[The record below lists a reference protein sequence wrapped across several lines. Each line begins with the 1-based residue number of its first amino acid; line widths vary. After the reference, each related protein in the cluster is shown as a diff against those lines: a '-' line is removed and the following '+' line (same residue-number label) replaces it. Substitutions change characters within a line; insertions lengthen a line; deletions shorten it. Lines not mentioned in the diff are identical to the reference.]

1 MDALQF
7 SAHHQLDRFLIRFEL
22 EEADNKGSLNQ
33 REIGI
38 IKFLIDHPDK
48 AGPLGANVIVE
59 IIEYLIETRR
69 GFDYLESVFPRLVR
83 ALKRDGYVIENG
95 TLRAMLPEEVRLA
108 ETEDEFTTLLDQY
121 GFSTAKGHYQQAVSA
136 HTRGE
141 WAAANA
147 QLRACMES
155 LFDTMAEK
163 LSEDPTKLPAT
174 SDNKL
179 TWLAQLN
186 PPFLLQSLNEWEPSG
201 KGFVQGFRKRLH
213 PEGAHPGL
221 SNEEDSTVR
230 LHLVIIIASH
240 YLRRLQ
246 ARLSGY

>member
-1 MDALQF
+1 M
-7 SAHHQLDRFLIRFEL
+7 
-22 EEADNKGSLNQ
+22 EESGNKGSLNQ

-38 IKFLIDHPDK
+38 IKFLIDHPEK
-48 AGPLGANVIVE
+48 KGPLGANVVVE
-59 IIEYLIETRR
+59 IIESLVETRCR
-69 GFDYLESVFPRLVR
+69 LDDLEREFPRLAH
-83 ALKRDGYVIENG
+83 ALNRDGYVIENSKLK
-95 TLRAMLPEEVRLA
+95 TMLPEEVQLA
-108 ETEDEFTTLLDQY
+108 ETEDEFTTLLDQ
-121 GFSTAKGHYQQAVSA
+121 FEFLTAKGHYSQAVSA
-136 HTRGE
+136 HTRGD

-147 QLRACMES
+147 QLRACIES
-155 LFDTMAEK
+155 LFDTIAEK
-163 LSEDPTKLPAT
+163 LVDDPVKLPAT

-221 SNEEDSTVR
+221 SNEEDSTLR

-246 ARLSGY
+246 TRLGGYTG